1 MPDFIRLA
9 ELELSTRIGVPDEE
23 RLHPQRLTLNLTLE
37 LDANPRALN
46 DSIENT
52 VDYFVVARTLQKLAR
67 DRPRKLIETLAEEIA
82 TASLAFL
89 GVNAVSVELRKYI
102 LPDTAYVAVGI
113 RRER

>member
-37 LDANPRALN
+37 IDTRALN

-82 TASLAFL
+82 TASLAFP
-89 GVNAVSVELRKYI
+89 GVKAVSVELRKYI